1 METHQIHHFLALC
14 EEKNFGRA
22 ARRSG
27 VAHPSLTKAIRK
39 LEAELGGV
47 LFHRTPKVELTELGR
62 ALQPYLRRIVRN
74 VEGARREATR
84 LKGVV
89 RVSETAFERH
99 HPMRFGDL
107 TEGLCDCGRSSLAPR
122 CNR

>member
-1 METHQIHHFLALC
+1 VIPGLSGAGMETHQAHYFLALF
-14 EEKNFGRA
+14 EEKHFGRA

-27 VAHPSLTKAIRK
+27 IAQPSLTKAIRK

-74 VEGARREATR
+74 VEGARRKATR
-84 LKGVV
+84 VNGVAIN
-89 RVSETAFERH
+89 S
-99 HPMRFGDL
+99 GNQL
-107 TEGLCDCGRSSLAPR
+107 RSARSDAISVT
-122 CNR
+122 